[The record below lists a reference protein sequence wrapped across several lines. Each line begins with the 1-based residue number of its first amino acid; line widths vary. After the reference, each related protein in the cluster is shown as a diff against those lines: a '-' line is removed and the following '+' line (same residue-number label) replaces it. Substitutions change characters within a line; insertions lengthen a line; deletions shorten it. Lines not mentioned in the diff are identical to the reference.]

1 MNFFDFIPGL
11 SPLSLH
17 IILKMQIQLLTAR
30 NSEETDKMKGFLINP
45 PFLLFSI
52 TCLFKMYF

>member
-1 MNFFDFIPGL
+1 MDFFDFIPGL

-17 IILKMQIQLLTAR
+17 VILKMQIQLWTTR

-45 PFLLFSI
+45 PFLLFST